1 MSEDLLIILGMAII
15 IAAVAIYWVL
25 IDKHFP
31 ISLGSLLLTIVVI
44 GVLWTGETLHIH
56 DQDNRILLI
65 VMALY
70 AFITASYVKKRWRFR
85 FK

>member
-1 MSEDLLIILGMAII
+1 MAII

-31 ISLGSLLLTIVVI
+31 ISLGSLLLAIVVI

-70 AFITASYVKKRWRFR
+70 AFITASYVKERWRFR